1 MKTTKKLVF
10 SPIAWAK
17 IKWMMKKAGK
27 MEISGF
33 GISAEDSPFYIIDF
47 QTVLQECDGT
57 ETLMDDD
64 DLAKYQFRMAKAGI
78 DPCRSMRIWI
88 HSHPFS
94 TNTPSPSGT
103 DNKTLE
109 EKTGADSEWAIMV
122 IMGKGRADPFIRLQL
137 RNGLLEDEA
146 IELEMDY
153 EIDWSMV
160 ISKDTIEGWQKEYD
174 KNIHEAPP
182 VVLSTSNQNPS
193 WWQKQQAAR
202 GKQVFTPSTGQG
214 YPSARRGPE
223 ADAKN
228 IAQYRHEWMAFDFV
242 PGGLDQDD
250 YVRVRFKG
258 YTIQEVLEWGDF
270 CLVNPPH
277 VLRGDDWKDVE
288 SLVGTVPDPK
298 PKVNGNKK
306 SKKGKRGK
314 KK

>member
-1 MKTTKKLVF
+1 MKTSKKLVF

-33 GISAEDSPFYIIDF
+33 GISAEDSPFHIIDF
-47 QTVLQECDGT
+47 QTILQECDGT

-64 DLAKYQFRMAKAGI
+64 DLAKYQYRMAKAGI

-88 HSHPFS
+88 HSHPFA
-94 TNTPSPSGT
+94 TKVPSPSGT
-103 DNKTLE
+103 DNTTLE
-109 EKTGADSEWAIMV
+109 EKTGAESEWAIMV
-122 IMGKGRADPFIRLQL
+122 IMGKGEPYIRLQL

-160 ISKDTIEGWQKEYD
+160 ISKDTIEGWKTEYD

-182 VVLSTSNQNPS
+182 VVVVNQSPE

-202 GKQVFTPSTGQG
+202 ERGQQVYTPSTGQG
-214 YPSARRGPE
+214 YPSAHRGPQ
-223 ADAKN
+223 ADAKL
-228 IAQYRHEWMAFDFV
+228 ITRYRHEWVAFDFV

-250 YVRVRFKG
+250 YVRARFKG
-258 YTIQEVLEWGDF
+258 YNIKEILEWKDF

-277 VLRGDDWKDVE
+277 VLRNDNWEGPE
-288 SLVGTVPDPK
+288 GLSSPEQEE
-298 PKVNGNKK
+298 KK
-306 SKKGKRGK
+306 GKKGKKGKRGK